1 MAPLVFAALIVTGA
15 LAITWGTVAVA
26 LRQSPQE
33 ELAMDE
39 AGPNPAGRSR
49 LLTFAFGDRRAPCR
63 RSGNPAAG

>member
-39 AGPNPAGRSR
+39 AGPESGWPITPAHLRIW
-49 LLTFAFGDRRAPCR
+49 
-63 RSGNPAAG
+63 